1 LSAIPV
7 VLFVDVEA
15 LDVAGFA
22 GAETIVFGS
31 VASTPMAIS

>member
-1 LSAIPV
+1 MPE
-7 VLFVDVEA
+7 VLLVEVEG